1 MSIIGFIV
9 FLSVVLVISYM
20 SSVSFFIID
29 YFKIL
34 FFGVEGIVF
43 ITEPRNVIFNT
54 FQNVN
59 GSFRSIILLIF
70 IFYLIFYAIYWFI
83 INIIPETGL
92 LTFFIPIRELLL
104 MIPPLPE
111 LTEYGVFRFIEAL
124 FKAFGLSTPLEKF
137 KAIMKAK
144 YRFSRENMKRIVDYF
159 FPDTDLS
166 KNLPDV
172 RETEEEKKLR
182 KEKEKSGGVLKDK
195 FKNAEEEA
203 RIMTKNVFH
212 MNTDFDKAK
221 DGSIEIANKFG
232 EIKGQKS
239 YIEEIIKINN

>member
-1 MSIIGFIV
+1 
-9 FLSVVLVISYM
+9 M

-83 INIIPETGL
+83 TNIIPETGL

-124 FKAFGLSTPLEKF
+124 FKAFGLSTALEKI

-212 MNTDFDKAK
+212 INTDFDKAK

>member
-83 INIIPETGL
+83 TNIIPETGL

-124 FKAFGLSTPLEKF
+124 FKAFGLSTALEKF

-172 RETEEEKKLR
+172 RETDEEKKLR

-212 MNTDFDKAK
+212 INTDFDKAK

>member
-9 FLSVVLVISYM
+9 FVSVVLFISYM
-20 SSVSFFIID
+20 SSVSFMFID

-43 ITEPRNVIFNT
+43 ITEGRNVIFNT
-54 FQNVN
+54 FQNIN
-59 GSFRSIILLIF
+59 GYFRSVIILIF

-83 INIIPETGL
+83 TNIIPETGL

-111 LTEYGVFRFIEAL
+111 LTEYGVFRFIEGLINAI
-124 FKAFGLSTPLEKF
+124 GLSTFMERF
-137 KAIMKAK
+137 KGIMKAK
-144 YRFSRENMKRIVDYF
+144 YIFSRENMKRIVDYF
-159 FPDTDLS
+159 FPDSDLS
-166 KNLPDV
+166 KNFPDV

-212 MNTDFDKAK
+212 KNTDFDKAK
-221 DGSIEIANKFG
+221 DGSIEVANKFG
-232 EIKGQKS
+232 EIQGQKS